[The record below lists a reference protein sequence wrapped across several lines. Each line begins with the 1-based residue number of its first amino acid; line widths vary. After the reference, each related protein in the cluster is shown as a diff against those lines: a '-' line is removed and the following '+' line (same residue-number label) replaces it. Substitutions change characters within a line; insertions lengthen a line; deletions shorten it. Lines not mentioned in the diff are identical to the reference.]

1 LNLIFYLEYSP
12 ELLWIVFLTVLGS
25 ICFLSLL
32 LLKLS
37 HQFRKFWGLW
47 DQVISPSDTST
58 KGTFIMILLV
68 HARCIFLLVS
78 ANELAPSLTRPAA
91 VPSPIH
97 GRSLTSSLFRGVQV
111 SAGSYRSLI
120 HPSLRR
126 GVLPAWHS
134 LLLLHL
140 LLLLL
145 FLETEVLVSEC
156 DKALS
161 LQHERE
167 E

>member
-1 LNLIFYLEYSP
+1 
-12 ELLWIVFLTVLGS
+12 
-25 ICFLSLL
+25 
-32 LLKLS
+32 
-37 HQFRKFWGLW
+37 
-47 DQVISPSDTST
+47 
-58 KGTFIMILLV
+58 MILLV

-161 LQHERE
+161 LQHESE